1 MSGSHSI
8 RTKKREAAG
17 EKNADG
23 TSNRPAAPSHPRATY
38 LPFAKFNTQAIWISD
53 FGTFGRAERDWAER
67 YSYTFI
73 L

>member
-1 MSGSHSI
+1 MSGFPFDPDE
-8 RTKKREAAG
+8 EARGRG

-53 FGTFGRAERDWAER
+53 FGTFGHAERDWAER